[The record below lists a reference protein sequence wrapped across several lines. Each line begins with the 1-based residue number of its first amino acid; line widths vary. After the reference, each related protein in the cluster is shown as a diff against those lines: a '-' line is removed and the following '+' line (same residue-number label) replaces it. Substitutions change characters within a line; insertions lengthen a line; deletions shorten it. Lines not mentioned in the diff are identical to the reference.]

1 MNTPFIENEALNT
14 FPIEDEYT
22 HPIGPDPF
30 WQESVVVVWFDLK
43 AGIGGFH
50 RIGHEARANN
60 GAGVATSW
68 IFITTLEG
76 TRFRRHDNKP
86 LQASDRSQ
94 DIFSVS
100 GKHQM
105 HFDGRAVWTV
115 DHEQC
120 QLRLV
125 AEDFT
130 PRFDLF
136 RHGGSVTE
144 DFAPGHLEAAGT
156 IKGQV
161 NLDGR
166 LYEVDG
172 LCYRDHSWGKRD
184 WKTLLTHRWI
194 AGTCGPQLT
203 FNAAAWHG
211 TDGTLRKFGI
221 VVRNGRVEY
230 ATDVDIVVYQEC
242 DGMTHRGGRMTLTM
256 ADGEMVSVQPS
267 VIDGGVTVHN
277 GVACVDQ
284 LCTFEYAGSVGF
296 CDFEISTNPRA
307 GTGPVSGLVNATMDE
322 GISHRK

>member
-1 MNTPFIENEALNT
+1 MSKSHEAAPNT
-14 FPIEDEYT
+14 FPIDDEYT

-30 WQESVVVVWFDLK
+30 WQESVVIVWFDLK
-43 AGIGGFH
+43 SGIGGFH
-50 RIGHEARANN
+50 RIGHEAHANN

-68 IFITTLEG
+68 IFVTTVEG
-76 TRFRRHDNKP
+76 TRFRRHDNRP
-86 LQASDRSQ
+86 LQPTDRRHDLFSASGHHEMQ
-94 DIFSVS
+94 
-100 GKHQM
+100 
-105 HFDGRAVWTV
+105 FDGRANWTV
-115 DHEQC
+115 NDEQC
-120 QLRLV
+120 RLRLV

-156 IKGQV
+156 VKGEV
-161 NLDGR
+161 TLGGR
-166 LYEVDG
+166 HYPVDG

-211 TDGTLRKFGI
+211 IDGSLRKFGI
-221 VVRNGRVEY
+221 VVRNGEVAY

-242 DGMTHRGGRMTLTM
+242 DGMTHRGGRMTLTL
-256 ADGEMVSVQPS
+256 ADGEKIVVEPR
-267 VIDGGVTVHN
+267 VLDGGLTLHN
-277 GVACVDQ
+277 NVACIDE
-284 LCTFEYAGSVGF
+284 LCTFEYRGMQGF

-307 GTGPVSGLVNATMDE
+307 GSGPVSGLVNATMAE
-322 GISHRK
+322 GISRRGG

>member
-1 MNTPFIENEALNT
+1 MNTVQAPNT
-14 FPIEDEYT
+14 FPVDDEYT

-30 WQESVVVVWFDLK
+30 WQESVVIVWFDLK
-43 AGIGGFH
+43 SGIGGFH

-68 IFITTLEG
+68 IFVTTLEG
-76 TRFRRHDNKP
+76 TRFRRHDNHP
-86 LQASDRSQ
+86 LQASDRTH
-94 DIFSVS
+94 DTFSVS

-105 HFDGRAVWTV
+105 TFDGRAVWTV
-115 DHEQC
+115 NDEQC

-125 AEDFT
+125 AEDYT

-156 IKGQV
+156 VKGAV
-161 NLDGR
+161 TIAGR
-166 LYEVDG
+166 HYDVDG

-194 AGTCGPQLT
+194 AGTCGPDLT

-211 TDGTLRKFGI
+211 IDGTLRKFGI
-221 VVRNGRVEY
+221 VVRNGAVAY
-230 ATDVDIVVYQEC
+230 AKEVDIVVFQEC

-256 ADGEMVSVQPS
+256 ADGEKIIVEPVP
-267 VIDGGVTVHN
+267 IDGGVTVHN

-284 LCTFEYAGSVGF
+284 LCTFDYAGTKGF

-307 GTGPVSGLVNATMDE
+307 GTGPVSGLVNATMIE
-322 GISHRK
+322 GISRRGA